1 MLRFTRPQAIEDILV
16 TLRLASCK
24 AEPSL
29 RISRVLLIL
38 LHVIKVL
45 AAGPLIRNRAN
56 LRRDAPKLLEPLRE
70 IYLNKVTFWR
80 TFLESGGDDEGG
92 ALDSIEQS
100 LLALRVLRRLLV
112 AAYDFPNRHIEVQE
126 FWIILGTQLGQ
137 MLNLVLQGISSL
149 DMSVK
154 RLIGKHVVQLAKLH
168 LSMAQSH
175 PAGFALLPDST
186 GLACTYWRAI
196 SHFSENFGSQKAIL
210 PVTIGT
216 DGDVEDDEMP
226 ILEKISLK
234 GLLLIRACV
243 KMVFNPAQSFR
254 YQGED
259 VKAERKQSRERIKE
273 SLLTDDFAR
282 EMMETLVTRFF
293 VFRLRDLREWVEEP
307 EEWERREEGEGDVWE
322 FSIRSCSE
330 KLFLDLVVNYK
341 DLLIQPLLDVF
352 SKVSCKFIFPN
363 QVPFAD
369 RLAIHNTDILLKDS
383 IYAAIGLAAQVLD
396 QRLDFGA
403 FLVSTLISEVQI
415 QQPGYNILRRRIAI
429 VLGQWLPVKDGLD
442 RPLVYQ
448 IFQHLLNKEDRLNDQ
463 VVRVTAGRQFKHVVD
478 PFEFTAELF
487 IPYAPPIL
495 GSLMQLVEEVD
506 LGETKMALL
515 GTISVIIVKMGH
527 HVCHY
532 YLFESS
538 PTNGVLDLSICRP
551 NRVAPASSMGSSRG
565 CLSHEATYS
574 CHPERSGHLDE
585 RSITKIPSD
594 DYTNN
599 CKLS

>member
-1 MLRFTRPQAIEDILV
+1 MLNFTRPQAIEELLIS
-16 TLRLASCK
+16 LRLSSSE

-38 LHVIKVL
+38 LHAIKVL
-45 AAGPLIRNRAN
+45 AAGPLIRNRSN

-80 TFLESGGDDEGG
+80 SFLETGGDDEGG

-100 LLALRVLRRLLV
+100 LLALRVLRRLLI
-112 AAYDFPNRHIEVQE
+112 AAYDFPNRHVEVQE
-126 FWIILGTQLGQ
+126 FWIVLGAQLRQ
-137 MLNLVLQGISSL
+137 MLNIVLQGTSSL
-149 DMSVK
+149 DVSVK
-154 RLIGKHVVQLAKLH
+154 RLIGKHVIQLAKLH

-186 GLACTYWRAI
+186 DLACTYWRAI
-196 SHFSENFGSQKAIL
+196 THFGENFGSQKTIL
-210 PVTIGT
+210 PLRIGT
-216 DGDVEDDEMP
+216 DSDVEDDEMP
-226 ILEKISLK
+226 VLEKISLK

-259 VKAERKQSRERIKE
+259 VKVERKRSRELIKE

-293 VFRLRDLREWVEEP
+293 VFRLRDLREWEEEP

-352 SKVSCKFIFPN
+352 SKVACKFIFPN
-363 QVPFAD
+363 QAHFAD
-369 RLAIHNTDILLKDS
+369 GLAIHNTDILLKDS

-396 QRLDFGA
+396 EKLDFGA
-403 FLVSTLISEVQI
+403 FLASTLVPEVQI

-442 RPLVYQ
+442 RTLVYQ
-448 IFQHLLNKEDRLNDQ
+448 IFQHLLNKDNGLNDQ
-463 VVRVTAGRQFKHVVD
+463 VVRVTAGRQFRHVVD
-478 PFEFTAELF
+478 PFEFNAELF
-487 IPYAPPIL
+487 IPHAPPIL
-495 GSLMQLVEEVD
+495 GSLMQLVEEVE

-515 GTISVIIVKMGH
+515 DTISVIIVRMGH
-527 HVCHY
+527 HVCHNS
-532 YLFESS
+532 LFE
-538 PTNGVLDLSICRP
+538 LS
-551 NRVAPASSMGSSRG
+551 
-565 CLSHEATYS
+565 
-574 CHPERSGHLDE
+574 
-585 RSITKIPSD
+585 
-594 DYTNN
+594 
-599 CKLS
+599 